1 MTNLGTVHNFTQH
14 QATMDQVV
22 AGVQD
27 LCDHDRAEVSAHL
40 TFNCIPTL
48 VDQQARAALLV
59 GIARKVHA
67 TTVLLGGA
75 PFFMG
80 TLERAFLRAGIRP
93 VYAFSRR
100 ETSEYQDGNGNVV
113 KTNVFK
119 HVGFVEV

>member
-1 MTNLGTVHNFTQH
+1 MTNFGVVHNFTQH
-14 QATMDQVV
+14 PATPDQAAQ
-22 AGVQD
+22 GVQD
-27 LCDHDRAEVSAHL
+27 LCDADRTEVAAHL
-40 TFNCIPTL
+40 TFNDIPTV

-59 GIARKVHA
+59 AIARKVHA
-67 TTVLLGGA
+67 TTVMLGGA

-100 ETSEYQDGNGNVV
+100 ETSEYQDGSSNVI